1 MHKRLAVLCVLAL
14 FFLAASVANAKSGSK
29 PQGSQAIVIVFKDGH
44 QQSFSMADVSR
55 IEFKG
60 AAATDATASEDVPS
74 TLPLGRGHFLGKWE
88 LGEGNGDNFYVTLD
102 ASGEATKSIGD
113 VRHGKWTV
121 VNGEARI
128 SWDDGSHDAIRK
140 VGAKY
145 EKFWYPD
152 GNFSGK
158 PNNVT
163 NAVHVEARP
172 I

>member
-1 MHKRLAVLCVLAL
+1 M
-14 FFLAASVANAKSGSK
+14 AAHGATAKSASK
-29 PQGSQAIVIVFKDGH
+29 PQDGQAIVIVFKDGR
-44 QQSFSMADVSR
+44 QQSFAMADIAR

-60 AAATDATASEDVPS
+60 AAASTTKASEDVPS
-74 TLPLGRGHFLGKWE
+74 ALPLGRGHFLGKWE
-88 LGEGNGDNFYVTLD
+88 LGEGNGENFSVTLD
-102 ASGEATKSIGD
+102 ASGDATKSIGD

-140 VGAKY
+140 VGSKY
-145 EKFWYPD
+145 EKIWYPD
-152 GNFSGK
+152 GTFSGK

-163 NAVHVEARP
+163 NAVHVEGRP